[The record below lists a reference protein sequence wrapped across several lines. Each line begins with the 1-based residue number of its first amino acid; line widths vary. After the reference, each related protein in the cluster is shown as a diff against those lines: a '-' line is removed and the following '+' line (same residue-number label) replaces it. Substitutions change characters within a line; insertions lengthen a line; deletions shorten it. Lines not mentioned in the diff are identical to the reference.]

1 MHMHAYHAYCIHVMK
16 THTLI
21 EDDEDSDDDDG
32 DGDGDDDDEE
42 DSDDGDVGEVVFAGG
57 W

>member
-1 MHMHAYHAYCIHVMK
+1 MHMHSYHAYCIHVMK

-21 EDDEDSDDDDG
+21 EDDEDSDG
-32 DGDGDDDDEE
+32 DGDGDDEE

>member
-1 MHMHAYHAYCIHVMK
+1 MHAYHAYCIHVMK

-21 EDDEDSDDDDG
+21 EDDEDSDDDDD
-32 DGDGDDDDEE
+32 DGDGDEEE

>member
-32 DGDGDDDDEE
+32 DGDGDDEE

>member
-21 EDDEDSDDDDG
+21 EDDEDSDG
-32 DGDGDDDDEE
+32 DGDVDDEE